1 MEGDVFKLMIRVGI
15 IGNIASGKSFIAK
28 LFNCPVFNADREVN
42 FLYKNSKKC
51 FKKLKK
57 ILPNNIKSFPIKKSE
72 IISAINDDKKNL
84 KKVSSVVHPM
94 VRKQMKNFIR
104 KNKDR
109 KLVILDIPLLIE
121 NKLNKKNDVLVFVKS
136 NRNKILERLKKR
148 PNYNKKILKSL
159 SQNQIITSKKL
170 NMANYIIDNNFSLHI
185 MKKKIILLK
194 KKILN
199 ERNNIRH

>member
-42 FLYKNSKKC
+42 YLYKNSKLC

-57 ILPNNIKSFPIKKSE
+57 ILPNFIKSFPIKKSE
-72 IISAINDDKKNL
+72 IKLAIVHNKKNL
-84 KKVSSVVHPM
+84 KKVSSIVHPM
-94 VRKQMKNFIR
+94 VRKQMKTFIR
-104 KNKDR
+104 KNKNR

-121 NKLNKKNDVLVFVKS
+121 NKLNMKNDVLVFVKS
-136 NRNKILERLKKR
+136 NRNKISERLKKR
-148 PNYNKKILKSL
+148 QNYNKKILKSL

-170 NMANYIIDNNFSLHI
+170 RMANYTIDNNFPPHI

-194 KKILN
+194 KKN
-199 ERNNIRH
+199 FE

>member
-1 MEGDVFKLMIRVGI
+1 MIRVGI

-42 FLYKNSKKC
+42 FLYKNSKQC
-51 FKKLKK
+51 FIKLKK
-57 ILPNNIKSFPIKKSE
+57 VLPNYIKSFPIKKSE
-72 IISAINDDKKNL
+72 IISAINNDKKNL
-84 KKVSSVVHPM
+84 KKLSSVVHPI

-104 KNKDR
+104 KNKNR

-121 NKLNKKNDVLVFVKS
+121 NKLNMKNDVLVFVKS
-136 NRNKILERLKKR
+136 NQNKILERLKKR

-159 SQNQIITSKKL
+159 RQNQIITSKKL
-170 NMANYIIDNNFSLHI
+170 RMANYIINNNFSSHI

-199 ERNNIRH
+199 ERNNIRHWNNRFIC

>member
-1 MEGDVFKLMIRVGI
+1 MGDVFKLMIRVGI

-42 FLYKNSKKC
+42 YLYKNSKQC

-57 ILPNNIKSFPIKKSE
+57 ILPNYIKTFPIKKSE
-72 IISAINDDKKNL
+72 IILAIKDDKKNL
-84 KKVSSVVHPM
+84 KSISSVVHPM
-94 VRKQMKNFIR
+94 VRKQMKTFIR
-104 KNKDR
+104 KNNNR

-121 NKLNKKNDVLVFVKS
+121 NKLNMKNDVLVFVKS
-136 NRNKILERLKKR
+136 KRNKILERLKKR

-159 SQNQIITSKKL
+159 NQNQIITSKKIR
-170 NMANYIIDNNFSLHI
+170 MANYTIDNNFSPNI

-199 ERNNIRH
+199 EGNNIRH

>member
-104 KNKDR
+104 KNKNR

>member
-1 MEGDVFKLMIRVGI
+1 MEGGVFKYMIRVGI
-15 IGNIASGKSFIAK
+15 IGKIASGKSFIAK
-28 LFNCPVFNADREVN
+28 LFNSPVFNADREVN
-42 FLYKNSKKC
+42 FLYKNSRQC

-57 ILPNNIKSFPIKKSE
+57 ILPNYIKSFPIKKSE
-72 IISAINDDKKNL
+72 IISAIKDDKKNL

-94 VRKQMKNFIR
+94 VRKQMKTFIR
-104 KNKDR
+104 KNKNK
-109 KLVILDIPLLIE
+109 KLVILDIPLLVE
-121 NKLNKKNDVLVFVKS
+121 NKLNMKNDILVFVKS

-170 NMANYIIDNNFSLHI
+170 RMANYIIDNNFSPHI